1 MVSGSVIDYDPE
13 DDGYDDYY
21 DEIDTDDSTEL
32 TPHQEDF
39 TQVDIEQ
46 DPQKKA
52 QSLLDDLLNL
62 SCAAPLEEVHD
73 MALNSGLE
81 ATDILKLAEESE
93 TCFVDWISGHI
104 RCKDA

>member
-1 MVSGSVIDYDPE
+1 MVSGPVIDYDPE

-21 DEIDTDDSTEL
+21 ENQPVL
-32 TPHQEDF
+32 TPHLDDF
-39 TQVDIEQ
+39 TQTDIEQ

-62 SCAAPLEEVHD
+62 SCEAPLEEVHD
-73 MALNSGLE
+73 MALHSGLE
-81 ATDILKLAEESE
+81 ATDILKLAESSE
-93 TCFVDWISGHI
+93 TCFIDWISGHI